1 MHDPII
7 ALTGATGF
15 IGNHLLH
22 ALTRRGHRIRVLLR
36 SPAALPPGCTNAVIG
51 DLSRPINM
59 AAALAGVDTIIHSAG
74 LAPTMTG
81 SPDEDFRRLNTAATG
96 NLAQAAQRAGVR
108 RFIFLSSLRA
118 QADVSARDVLTED
131 LPPVPTDAYG
141 RSKLAAE
148 QELSRHDLDW
158 VALRLALVFGP
169 GVKGNVARL
178 VDVAR
183 SPYWLPFGALRA
195 KRSLLSLDNLVTAV
209 ETVMATPQLLR
220 RPLIVADPEPL
231 SIAQMIT
238 AMRAGL
244 GRRRGLIP
252 VPSTILHAGF
262 RLMGRGELYRR
273 LAEPLVGDAARL
285 RALGWVPRVTTSDA
299 LAVLARSPNHQS
311 AAARSQSRPH

>member
-1 MHDPII
+1 MHEAII

-51 DLSRPINM
+51 DLNRPINM

-74 LAPTMTG
+74 LAPAMTG
-81 SPDEDFRRLNTAATG
+81 SPDEDFRRLNAAATG
-96 NLAQAAQRAGVR
+96 NLAQAARHAGVR
-108 RFIFLSSLRA
+108 RFIYLSSLRA

-131 LPPVPTDAYG
+131 LPPDPTDAYG

-169 GVKGNVARL
+169 GVRGNVARL
-178 VDVAR
+178 VDAAR
-183 SPYWLPFGALRA
+183 SPWPLPFGALRA
-195 KRSLLSLDNLVTAV
+195 KRSLLALDNLVAAV
-209 ETVMATPQLLR
+209 ETVMATPQVLR
-220 RPLIVADPEPL
+220 RPLIVADPGPL

-252 VPSTILHAGF
+252 VPGTILHAGL
-262 RLMGRGELYRR
+262 RLVGRGELYRR
-273 LAEPLVGDAARL
+273 LAEPLVGDPARL
-285 RALGWVPRVTTSDA
+285 RELGWVPRVTTSDA
-299 LAVLARSPNHQS
+299 LAVLARSPNHQT